1 MFLPLSNWRSKVK
14 FSIAL
19 TPHTHMAVFVPFQV
33 AYNIQLLSSFLL
45 CDILITA
52 ANHIGLL
59 EGAETGGCQAC
70 YPGKVPDEK
79 SKISR
84 TGSKMP
90 CACFLAA
97 VNRNQ
102 LVYFL
107 LANVLTGL
115 VNFCVQTIF
124 CTHLKGVLIVSTY
137 LLLLNLLIS
146 VLHLQEKTLKF

>member
-1 MFLPLSNWRSKVK
+1 MHIWKFLTLP
-14 FSIAL
+14 
-19 TPHTHMAVFVPFQV
+19 VPFQV

-70 YPGKVPDEK
+70 YPGKVSDEK
-79 SKISR
+79 NKTSR
-84 TGSKMP
+84 TGPKMP
-90 CACFLAA
+90 CTCFIAA

-124 CTHLKGVLIVSTY
+124 CSPLKGFLVVGTY

>member
-1 MFLPLSNWRSKVK
+1 MFLLLSNWRWKVK
-14 FSIAL
+14 FSIVL
-19 TPHTHMAVFVPFQV
+19 TPHSAVFVPFQV

-70 YPGKVPDEK
+70 YPGKVPDKK
-79 SKISR
+79 SKTSR
-84 TGSKMP
+84 TGTKMP

-124 CTHLKGVLIVSTY
+124 CSPLKGVLIVSTY

-146 VLHLQEKTLKF
+146 VLHLQGKTLKF